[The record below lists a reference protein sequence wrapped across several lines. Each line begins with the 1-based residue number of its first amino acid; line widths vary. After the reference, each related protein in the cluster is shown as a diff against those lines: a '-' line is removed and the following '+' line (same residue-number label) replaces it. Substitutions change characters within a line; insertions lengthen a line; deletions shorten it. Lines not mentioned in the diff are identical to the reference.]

1 MSQSFKSDKYRYDG
15 TAEFH
20 LKKAATKIEDI
31 YKDKADYTTQLAD
44 FRTAIDELQSLMYA
58 HNRYGLLVIFQA
70 MDAAGKDSTIKHVL
84 SGVNP
89 VGVKIQSFKRP
100 SDNELD
106 HDFLWRHLLHLPER
120 GNITIFNRSYYEEVL
135 VVKVHPEILTKSQ
148 RLPKEVTKDLN
159 KVWKQR
165 YNDIVNFEKYLYH
178 NGIRVVKFF
187 LNISQQEQGRQL
199 IERIEDPTKN
209 WKFEEDD
216 IKERAYWK
224 EYMNAYEEAINAT
237 ATEKAPWYVVPAD
250 NKKNM
255 RLLVGQILIEEL
267 KNMKMSFPET
277 TPERH
282 TALQNLIQ
290 TIHEQ
295 DGRTEE

>member
-1 MSQSFKSDKYRYDG
+1 MSQSFKSDEYRYDG
-15 TAEFH
+15 SDKFH
-20 LKKAATKIEDI
+20 LKKAAAKIDDL
-31 YKDKADYTTQLAD
+31 YKDKADYTAQLAD
-44 FRTAIDELQSLMYA
+44 FRTTIDELQSLMYA
-58 HNRYGLLVIFQA
+58 HSRYGLLVIFQA

-135 VVKVHPEILTKSQ
+135 VVKVHPELLTESQ
-148 RLPKEVTKDLN
+148 RLPKEVTEDLD

-165 YNDIVNFEKYLYH
+165 YNDIVNFEKYLYR
-178 NGIRVVKFF
+178 NGIRVIKFF
-187 LNISQQEQGRQL
+187 LNISQQEQGKQL

-209 WKFEEDD
+209 WKFEEGD

-250 NKKNM
+250 DKKNM

-282 TALQNLIQ
+282 AALQKLIS
-290 TIHEQ
+290 TINEQ
-295 DGRTEE
+295 DRSEE

>member
-1 MSQSFKSDKYRYDG
+1 MSQSLKTEDFRFDG
-15 TAEFH
+15 TRTFH
-20 LKKAATKIEDI
+20 HKKADTKIEDL
-31 YKDKADYTTQLAD
+31 YDDKADYTAQLAD
-44 FRTAIDELQSLMYA
+44 FRTTIDELQSLMYA

-106 HDFLWRHLLHLPER
+106 HDFLWRHLLSLPER
-120 GNITIFNRSYYEEVL
+120 GNITIFNRSHYEEVL

-148 RLPKEVTKDLN
+148 RLPKELTEDLD
-159 KVWKQR
+159 KVWTQR
-165 YNDIVNFEKYLYH
+165 YQDIANFEKYLYH
-178 NGIRVVKFF
+178 NGIRVIKFF
-187 LNISQQEQGRQL
+187 LNISQQEQGKQL

-224 EYMNAYEEAINAT
+224 DYMNAYEEAINAT

-250 NKKNM
+250 DKKNM
-255 RLLVGQILIEEL
+255 RLIVGKILIEEL
-267 KNMKMSFPET
+267 KNMNMSFPESS
-277 TPERH
+277 PERH
-282 TALQNLIQ
+282 TALQKLIE

-295 DGRTEE
+295 DASAE